1 MTSLRSWVDIDVD
14 SIIGYE
20 GNPHMQFM
28 MRICGRV
35 YNKVMRIN
43 ISLSIP
49 IAARKKENA

>member
-35 YNKVMRIN
+35 YNKVMRVN

-49 IAARKKENA
+49 IAARKKEKA